1 MIVSRRIHKAQYSF
15 HHEDGFIPL
24 YIGLL
29 FFILA
34 LAAYGG
40 LLALN
45 NSQAKAQADLI
56 DQIRLK
62 EQDLQPKLL
71 DQVYAMDKRLRNLSA
86 ALTEHKSSANIFPLI
101 ENDTHPL
108 VKFSSYRYDNK
119 TNQVTLAGEAADF
132 AVLAQQIAF
141 FEGDPSIDK
150 LDFGGVS
157 LADKGVGVKVVN
169 FTVTLFFSS
178 ALTQAR
184 LSP

>member
-1 MIVSRRIHKAQYSF
+1 MAKNNYAAGVVQ
-15 HHEDGFIPL
+15 HENGFIPL

-34 LAAYGG
+34 VAAYGG

-45 NSQAKAQADLI
+45 NSQAKAQSDLI
-56 DQIRLK
+56 EQIRLK

-71 DQVYAMDKRLRNLSA
+71 DQVYSMDKRLRNLST
-86 ALTEHKSSANIFPLI
+86 ALNDHRSSANIFPLI

-108 VKFSSYRYDNK
+108 VRFSSYRYENKDNK
-119 TNQVTLAGEAADF
+119 VSLIGEAADF

-150 LDFGGVS
+150 LEFGGVS
-157 LADKGVGVKVVN
+157 LNDKGFGVKLVN

-184 LSP
+184 L